1 MCIIAYE
8 VESVNNTKIFVAPD
22 KDYKLQYTVYSN
34 QVDNKIE
41 NNVMILPVPYPK
53 SVKFI
58 EIGKDFFEKCDLC
71 FNRVVLKSDARYRSM
86 SDSHKKL
93 KVHSVGSYLASIAED
108 CSQIE
113 NADHSVFDIPDNVCE
128 LLKGYPAHYGFII
141 CKLDNNTKEYHP
153 FGYSHQLDDILF
165 IPTMH
170 YHGHKTLIEKYDHTI
185 YMYNSSSNYV
195 CLASKQTSKME
206 FEVNKLISFKYSK
219 FNLGDYNNFEKYVI
233 KGLYQNQDFFGN
245 KIGIYQS
252 QENVQNVSQVK
263 NKQSCVIN

>member
-34 QVDNKIE
+34 KIANKIE

-53 SVKFI
+53 TVNFI

-71 FNRVVLKSDARYRSM
+71 FNRVILKSDTCHLSM
-86 SDSHKKL
+86 TDSHRKL

-113 NADHSVFDIPDNVCE
+113 NAERSVFDIPDNVCE
-128 LLKGYPAHYGFII
+128 LLKEYPAHYGFII
-141 CKLDNNTKEYHP
+141 CKLDNNIKEYHP

-165 IPTMH
+165 IPTKH

-185 YMYNSSSNYV
+185 YMYNSSSN
-195 CLASKQTSKME
+195 SIKQTSKIK
-206 FEVNKLISFKYSK
+206 FEVNKLISFKYPK
-219 FNLGDYNNFEKYVI
+219 FNLGEYTNFEKYVI
-233 KGLYQNQDFFGN
+233 KGLYQNQDFFGD

-252 QENVQNVSQVK
+252 QE
-263 NKQSCVIN
+263 SCVIN